1 MVMAAIS
8 HYVSRYQ
15 ACVQARL
22 KDHWKD
28 IATIGSTCVIAY
40 TVNQLWGKYAVLCF
54 AAAVIAT
61 YPQLTKQI
69 EILFHLDINTFAQAS
84 AAATIAGLCL
94 INPPLAA
101 GMASGLA
108 IAILKREWKLAS
120 IAKDNSKEIETLRSQ
135 NEALSRIYQEI
146 KASAEKLE
154 LELNIC
160 LGITATLKEAV
171 DNQAA
176 ASAVIGE
183 TEQETDQR
191 IIRLRTKMQKLS
203 SLCQHAVSQ
212 KHLLERIRTA
222 SQVEADLTKMTLEC
236 STRQAELSILNRD
249 IRELKERFCQVLS
262 SLSEQDDQIRAKL
275 QGLDRWLLGTQ
286 H

>member
-1 MVMAAIS
+1 MVMAAIL

-15 ACVQARL
+15 ACAQARL
-22 KDHWKD
+22 KDNWKD
-28 IATIGSTCVIAY
+28 IATIGSTCMIAY
-40 TVNQLWGKYAVLCF
+40 TVNQLWGKYATLCF
-54 AAAVIAT
+54 AATVIAT
-61 YPQLTKQI
+61 YPQINQQI
-69 EILFHLDINTFAQAS
+69 EILFHLDINTFAQVS
-84 AAATIAGLCL
+84 VAATIAGLCL

-120 IAKDNSKEIETLRSQ
+120 VAKDSSKEIETLRSQ
-135 NEALSRIYQEI
+135 NEALSRIYREI
-146 KASAEKLE
+146 KSSAEKLE
-154 LELNIC
+154 QELNIC
-160 LGITATLKEAV
+160 LGMTATLKESV

-176 ASAVIGE
+176 ASAAIGE
-183 TEQETDQR
+183 VEQETDQR
-191 IIRLRTKMQKLS
+191 IIRLRTKMEKLS

-249 IRELKERFCQVLS
+249 IRELKERFHQVLS

-275 QGLDRWLLGTQ
+275 QGLDQWLLGIQ